1 MDHPHRVDRVC
12 GYQRRGLLRSEVVG
26 GFWGFLAMPPPIRG
40 DCSNQSARRGRPGA
54 MSPESAGGLGSWLV
68 SGQSRQDARAAS
80 IDAVNRWSD
89 GWVQGEEV
97 IWWRGRFWRKDGCV
111 WCPESDHFFRKDRK
125 DGTFPRSLPHCA
137 GCWSPARD
145 EGASGSSSRYCGY
158 SSIFRLGRST
168 PRFGMPT
175 GDSCR
180 PTGSAYP
187 LGASASGHPLAAPPV
202 LGWAPAPRTGQ
213 SGVDQ
218 DAPQGGPAD
227 GDTLALGQQL
237 TEMRVVGTFV
247 LRTSQPAGAGASG
260 LSLPVG
266 KDQSYPA
273 QPGVGRRHHLLAH
286 GPGIPLPGGHHG
298 LAQPVRGG
306 LAIVQQLGGRLLR
319 RRPTRD
325 THYHIVACGKYYP
338 SRIPKF

>member
-1 MDHPHRVDRVC
+1 MRFLIDVCASSHRMRNALIDQGHDVVSALEIDSRATDETLLATALFPAMPADWVTAPGRCAGEVPGRTPACPFVPC
-12 GYQRRGLLRSEVVG
+12 GTPAPGAVWQTPREGPRGVRRRSAAIRAFFAWGGPRRGSG
-26 GFWGFLAMPPPIRG
+26 CPPVI
-40 DCSNQSARRGRPGA
+40 
-54 MSPESAGGLGSWLV
+54 
-68 SGQSRQDARAAS
+68 AA
-80 IDAVNRWSD
+80 
-89 GWVQGEEV
+89 VQL
-97 IWWRGRFWRKDGCV
+97 DQ
-111 WCPESDHFFRKDRK
+111 H
-125 DGTFPRSLPHCA
+125 TL
-137 GCWSPARD
+137 
-145 EGASGSSSRYCGY
+145 
-158 SSIFRLGRST
+158 
-168 PRFGMPT
+168 
-175 GDSCR
+175 
-180 PTGSAYP
+180 
-187 LGASASGHPLAAPPV
+187 SGHPLAAPPV